1 MEPRVVSG
9 STNPA
14 RWCTVLDAVRGY
26 VQLAGGLAEVGITKA
41 REVVGSLLS
50 GDLEQVVPSKEAAT
64 GAARAVS
71 TQVQELADELAS
83 QAGANRELLTGLIR
97 TEVDRTAGRVGFV
110 REEELAAVRRHVAR
124 LESQLSEVRA
134 GLAEVNG
141 NRTAPAAAKKPV
153 KRAAKTPTPGP
164 PAESMAAP
172 TAAADTETGSE
183 TS

>member
-1 MEPRVVSG
+1 MEPCVGSG

-14 RWCTVLDAVRGY
+14 RWFTVLDAVRGY

-50 GDLEQVVPSKEAAT
+50 GDIEQVVPSKEAAS

-71 TQVQELADELAS
+71 AQVQELADELAS
-83 QAGANRELLTGLIR
+83 QAGANRDLLTGLIR
-97 TEVDRTAGRVGFV
+97 AEVDRTAGRVGFV

-141 NRTAPAAAKKPV
+141 NRAATTTAKKPV
-153 KRAAKTPTPGP
+153 KRAAKTPA
-164 PAESMAAP
+164 PASHEESTTAP
-172 TAAADTETGSE
+172 TADTAEAESE

>member
-9 STNPA
+9 YTNPA
-14 RWCTVLDAVRGY
+14 RRCTVLDAVRGY
-26 VQLAGGLAEVGITKA
+26 VQLAGGLAEVGIAKA
-41 REVVGSLLS
+41 RDVVGSLLS
-50 GDLEQVVPSKEAAT
+50 GDIEQVVPTKEAAA

-71 TQVQELADELAS
+71 TQMQELADDLAS
-83 QAGANRELLTGLIR
+83 QATANRELLTGLIR

-141 NRTAPAAAKKPV
+141 DRSATTPAKKPV
-153 KRAAKTPTPGP
+153 KRAAKTPTPAP
-164 PAESMAAP
+164 PEES
-172 TAAADTETGSE
+172 TAAATAEADAEAESE